1 MVDARNPTSPTFG
14 LVPAPVPVPLPAC
27 RLWRRRRAG
36 SAVPVLPVRNSRPS
50 AHSNDPGASTQSRGQ
65 ALCSRRTCAS
75 SALDPVMAGSHPSPT
90 LPPSSATSSIAAHS
104 HAATGQVRRAY
115 VETYGCQMNISDGEL
130 MQGILAEHGYA
141 IVDSPDEADVVLV
154 NTCAIRDHAERRVL
168 GRVSQ
173 LNGIKRERPHMLI
186 GVTGCMAQRMGTDLL
201 EKAPFVDLVMGPDA
215 YRTLP
220 QQLERI
226 LEANGRDGAV
236 ATPEM
241 SAATGDLSLGAPSP
255 QEKRPAGSG
264 TFARVRNPGRRKERI
279 QLAVLELDEAENYQ
293 GLEQRRT
300 EGASA
305 WVPIQRGCDHRC
317 TYCIVPYVRGPEKNR
332 TPQEILDEIRGLAEG
347 GRREVTLLGQTV
359 NSYRWEAWSFP
370 DLLRAVARIDG
381 IERVRFTSPHPRDV
395 TPEMVDVMA
404 TEPAVCEQLH
414 LPAQAG
420 SNRTLRRML
429 RRYTVESLLE
439 KVEMV
444 RAAMPD
450 IALSTDIIV
459 AFPGETDAE
468 FRETLDLMR
477 TVRFDDAFTYK
488 YSLRDGTPATRFPD
502 EDFVDPDEA
511 QARLEELI
519 QVSRGIQAEINRGE
533 VGRVESVLIEK
544 EARDPGHLLGR
555 TRRNKVVAFPRGPD
569 GIGEF
574 ARVRLTGTTGATFS
588 GVRVGADDGDRR
600 A

>member
-1 MVDARNPTSPTFG
+1 
-14 LVPAPVPVPLPAC
+14 
-27 RLWRRRRAG
+27 
-36 SAVPVLPVRNSRPS
+36 
-50 AHSNDPGASTQSRGQ
+50 
-65 ALCSRRTCAS
+65 
-75 SALDPVMAGSHPSPT
+75 MAGSRSST
-90 LPPSSATSSIAAHS
+90 LPASEHTP
-104 HAATGQVRRAY
+104 GRPQDRGLRRAY

-130 MQGILAEHGYA
+130 MQGILSENGYL
-141 IVDSPDEADVVLV
+141 IVDSPEEADVVLV

-173 LNGIKRERPHMLI
+173 LNGIKRERPDMLI

-220 QQLERI
+220 EQLARLQSGGTGE
-226 LEANGRDGAV
+226 GS
-236 ATPEM
+236 
-241 SAATGDLSLGAPSP
+241 SASLPVMDTEEDFRLGAPSP
-255 QEKRPAGSG
+255 EEKRPAGSG
-264 TFARVRNPGRRKERI
+264 TFARVLNPGRRKERI
-279 QLAVLELDEAENYQ
+279 QLAVLELDESENYQ

-332 TPQEILDEIRGLAEG
+332 TPQEILDEIRGLAER

-359 NSYRWEAWSFP
+359 NSYTWGDWSFA
-370 DLLRAVARIDG
+370 DLLRAVARVDG

-395 TPEMVDVMA
+395 TPEMVEVMA
-404 TEPAVCEQLH
+404 VEPAVCEQLH

-429 RRYTVESLLE
+429 RRYSVETFLE
-439 KVEMV
+439 RVEMV

-488 YSLRDGTPATRFPD
+488 YSLRDGTPATRFSE

-519 QVSRGIQAEINRGE
+519 EVARGIQAEINRGE
-533 VGRVESVLIEK
+533 VGRDESVLIEK
-544 EARDPGHLLGR
+544 DARDPGHLLGR
-555 TRRNKVVAFPRGPD
+555 TRRNKVVAFPRGPE
-569 GIGEF
+569 GIGDF

-588 GVRVGADDGDRR
+588 GIRLDAAAGDHL